1 LAAALDSGE
10 GSIEGHL
17 IPVTGIDILVAE
29 IARVLRGLLTGG
41 VGSVRCSHRQALEW
55 PRGEKGGSA
64 MARPTGVRF
73 STQVAFA
80 LERLVL
86 AAGITG
92 MLVGANVLPVDAQ
105 VQGPCYVTGY
115 ETSRFEGFPD
125 AQAHLAA
132 GAKTARVTDL
142 GLASSWPVRP
152 DTTLVVAAES
162 SLPQTRLTADFVL
175 FGLRFPVLK
184 LHGSLS
190 QGLSGPWDMR
200 SISTLTRTLAVR
212 AQSDTCDGWLLLTVD
227 RNPLATA
234 AGAGGVAVALVGAIG
249 TVGVAL
255 RRRKARRVM
264 RNGVERSAYPMGR
277 RVGALVAG
285 GVFGLLLGSGA
296 AVYMEEV
303 GTFSPLDPR
312 VLMVAAAGL
321 IVGLALGLFGGRRSR
336 PAAKEG
342 ELGAKLPARGLA
354 FLLQAALAVAAVT
367 GIMLAA
373 GAAHLAYPVPIR
385 DAISPDQ
392 ARQLFYTAWT
402 AIQQKNPSVLD
413 ACYADQAFF
422 IGRDTIRDPPPTE
435 LAVARLQV
443 LVPHQGPYPAE
454 FVAYGHIDTSEGS
467 QKSGAYVF
475 ALFTRPTA
483 VDHWKLKEIVYEDDK
498 TVLPKAA
505 ADPEGYLETSSNSN
519 LLVPPVELPG
529 LFAKYLS
536 DGLASGV
543 PGSEFAPGVHSS
555 QVIQAILAN
564 NKQGAALGFA
574 ERDTISAEPSFA
586 AHSYAL
592 RDGSALV
599 FFLIRQDFQISLPTC
614 FTHGG
619 SGPAYS
625 ESKEHYVV
633 GVIAIDPGKQGT
645 AGAPS
650 ASITARSPATG
661 ATSTSTPS
669 ILAATVALGSIDST
683 PCPRQVGR
691 LGVVTDIGTLH

>member
-1 LAAALDSGE
+1 
-10 GSIEGHL
+10 
-17 IPVTGIDILVAE
+17 
-29 IARVLRGLLTGG
+29 
-41 VGSVRCSHRQALEW
+41 
-55 PRGEKGGSA
+55 
-64 MARPTGVRF
+64 
-73 STQVAFA
+73 
-80 LERLVL
+80 VL

-132 GAKTARVTDL
+132 GAKTAGVTDL

-175 FGLRFPVLK
+175 FGLPFPVLK

-296 AVYMEEV
+296 AVYMEEA

-312 VLMVAAAGL
+312 VLMVAAVGL
-321 IVGLALGLFGGRRSR
+321 IIGLALGLFGGRRSR
-336 PAAKEG
+336 RAAKEG
-342 ELGAKLPARGLA
+342 DLGAKLPARGLA
-354 FLLQAALAVAAVT
+354 FVLQAALAVAAVT

-373 GAAHLAYPVPIR
+373 GAAHLAYPMPIR

-392 ARQLFYTAWT
+392 ASQLFYTAWT
-402 AIQQKNPSVLD
+402 AIQQKNPSILD
-413 ACYADQAFF
+413 AYYADQAMF
-422 IGRDTIRDPPPTE
+422 IGRDTVRNPPPTE
-435 LAVARLQV
+435 LAVTRLQV

-454 FVAYGHIDTSEGS
+454 FVAYGHIDTSQVS
-467 QKSGAYVF
+467 QRSGAYVF
-475 ALFTRPTA
+475 ALFLRPSA
-483 VDHWKLKEIVYEDDK
+483 GDHWKLEEMVFEDDK
-498 TVLPKAA
+498 TVLPNAA
-505 ADPEGYLETSSNSN
+505 FDPNGYLQGPSKSN
-519 LLVPPVELPG
+519 LLVSPGQLPA
-529 LFAKYLS
+529 LFAKYLT

-543 PGSEFAPGVHSS
+543 PGSQFAPGMHSS
-555 QVIQAILAN
+555 QVIQAILALD
-564 NKQGAALGFA
+564 KEGAALGLA
-574 ERDTISAEPSFA
+574 EKDAITPESSFS

-599 FFLIRQDFQISLPTC
+599 FFLIRQDSQVSSPTC

-625 ESKEHYVV
+625 EETTHYMV
-633 GVIAIDPGKQGT
+633 GVIAIDPGKQGI

-650 ASITARSPATG
+650 AGITPRSPATG
-661 ATSTSTPS
+661 ATSTRTPS

-691 LGVVTDIGTLH
+691 SGVVSDVGTLH